1 MALQT
6 TTSLLMPA
14 YTGYHFLAEVIG
26 ADTTATTFVLDCDN
40 DKNDQDCGL
49 TRDTVIVGPWADKT
63 PAPDAPT
70 TGVWQEAMV
79 IDDEDP
85 FTFYVKCEMS
95 KSYAEACTAISLG
108 GKDKELP
115 NPTETFPQSV
125 VTDSHQ
131 FEEISYGRFT
141 WLPVTITKGQKYL
154 ATSQEMPAPK
164 ALEAE
169 MATISSDMPA
179 SSITGDV
186 VILTG
191 KDGNGDLVTLTGLG
205 GKSTGI
211 NSDDVVILTGS
222 NGNGD
227 LVTLTGSNSR
237 TTDGAGGDDIVTLTG
252 EARPSDTS
260 DSGAFSLGITK
271 LLAAVTVAAVVVICS

>member
-6 TTSLLMPA
+6 TTSLLLPA
-14 YTGYHFLAEVIG
+14 YTGHFVAEVIG

-40 DKNDQDCGL
+40 DKNDEDCGL
-49 TRDTVIVGPWADKT
+49 TRDTVIVGPWGDKT
-63 PAPDAPT
+63 PAPEAPT
-70 TGVWQEAMV
+70 TGIWREAMT
-79 IDDEDP
+79 IDEEDW
-85 FTFYVKCEMS
+85 TFSVRCDMS
-95 KSYAEACTAISLG
+95 KTYAKTCTTINIG
-108 GKDKELP
+108 GNDEGH
-115 NPTETFPQSV
+115 PTATFTRTVS
-125 VTDSHQ
+125 DDAYL
-131 FEEISYGRFT
+131 FEDFGFGSFT
-141 WLPVTITKGQKYL
+141 WVPVTVTKGQKYL
-154 ATSQEMPAPK
+154 SASQKTAAPK

-169 MATISSDMPA
+169 MATTSSDMPA

-191 KDGNGDLVTLTGLG
+191 KDGNGDLVTLTGSS

-237 TTDGAGGDDIVTLTG
+237 TTGGAGGDDIVTLTG
-252 EARPSDTS
+252 EAMPSDTS
-260 DSGAFSLGITK
+260 DNGAFGVRITK
-271 LLAAVTVAAVVVICS
+271 LLAAVTIAAAVLVCS